1 MIIAVVSDTHGIVL
15 PVAYSLQRNKVDI
28 VLHLGDYASD
38 AKKIEQITGMEIY
51 AVAGNCDE
59 NSKDVPEELVLEI
72 RRKKFF
78 LTHGH
83 NYDVDNGIDKIVEKA
98 KEVGADYALFG
109 HTHVHIRERV
119 DGITVLNPGSTTL
132 PRKGDTKGYYI
143 INLIEKSVNR
153 IILK

>member
-119 DGITVLNPGSTTL
+119 DGITVLNPGSTIL

-153 IILK
+153 INLK

>member
-72 RRKKFF
+72 RRKKFL

-119 DGITVLNPGSTTL
+119 DGITVLNPGSATL

-153 IILK
+153 INLK

>member
-1 MIIAVVSDTHGIVL
+1 MIVAVVSDTHGIVL

-28 VLHLGDYASD
+28 VLHLGDNASD

-109 HTHVHIRERV
+109 HTHVHLRERV

-143 INLIEKSVNR
+143 VNLIEKSVNR
-153 IILK
+153 INLK

>member
-28 VLHLGDYASD
+28 VLHLGDNASD

-109 HTHVHIRERV
+109 HTHVHLRERV

-143 INLIEKSVNR
+143 VNLIEKSVNR
-153 IILK
+153 INLK

>member
-59 NSKDVPEELVLEI
+59 NSKDVLEELVLEI

-153 IILK
+153 INLK

>member
-28 VLHLGDYASD
+28 VLHLGDNASD

-153 IILK
+153 INLK

>member
-132 PRKGDTKGYYI
+132 PRKGDSKGYYI

-153 IILK
+153 INLK

>member
-28 VLHLGDYASD
+28 VLHLGDNASD

-83 NYDVDNGIDKIVEKA
+83 NYDVDNGINKIVEKA

-132 PRKGDTKGYYI
+132 PRRGDTKGYYI
-143 INLIEKSVNR
+143 VNLIEKSVNR
-153 IILK
+153 INLK

>member
-28 VLHLGDYASD
+28 VLHLGDNASD

-51 AVAGNCDE
+51 AVAGNCDD

-153 IILK
+153 INLK

>member
-98 KEVGADYALFG
+98 KGVGADYALFG

-153 IILK
+153 INLK

>member
-1 MIIAVVSDTHGIVL
+1 MIIAVVSDTHRIVL

-153 IILK
+153 INLK

>member
-119 DGITVLNPGSTTL
+119 DGIIVLNPGSTTL

-153 IILK
+153 INLK

>member
-15 PVAYSLQRNKVDI
+15 QVAYSLQRNKVDI
-28 VLHLGDYASD
+28 VLHLGDNASD

-132 PRKGDTKGYYI
+132 PRRGDTKGYYI
-143 INLIEKSVNR
+143 VNLIEKSVNR
-153 IILK
+153 INLK

>member
-1 MIIAVVSDTHGIVL
+1 MIVAVVSDTHGIVL

-109 HTHVHIRERV
+109 HTHVHLRERV

-153 IILK
+153 INLK

>member
-153 IILK
+153 TNLK

>member
-28 VLHLGDYASD
+28 VLHLGDNASD

-59 NSKDVPEELVLEI
+59 NSKDVPEELVVEI

-153 IILK
+153 INLK

>member
-28 VLHLGDYASD
+28 VLHLGDNASD

-51 AVAGNCDE
+51 AVAGNWVE

-98 KEVGADYALFG
+98 KEVGANYALFG

-132 PRKGDTKGYYI
+132 PRRGDTKGYYI
-143 INLIEKSVNR
+143 VNLIEKSVNR
-153 IILK
+153 INLK

>member
-98 KEVGADYALFG
+98 KEVWADYALFG

-132 PRKGDTKGYYI
+132 PRRGDTKGYYI
-143 INLIEKSVNR
+143 VNLIEKSVNR
-153 IILK
+153 INLK

>member
-1 MIIAVVSDTHGIVL
+1 MIIAVVSDTHEIVL

-153 IILK
+153 INLK

>member
-28 VLHLGDYASD
+28 VLHLGDNASD

-119 DGITVLNPGSTTL
+119 DGITVLNPGSTTI
-132 PRKGDTKGYYI
+132 PRRGDTKGYYI
-143 INLIEKSVNR
+143 VNLIEKSVNR
-153 IILK
+153 INLK

>member
-38 AKKIEQITGMEIY
+38 AKRIEQITGMEIY

-153 IILK
+153 INLK

>member
-109 HTHVHIRERV
+109 HTHMHLRERV

-153 IILK
+153 INLK

>member
-28 VLHLGDYASD
+28 VLHLGDNASD

-109 HTHVHIRERV
+109 HTHVHLRERV

-132 PRKGDTKGYYI
+132 PRRGDTKGYYI
-143 INLIEKSVNR
+143 VNLIEKSVNR
-153 IILK
+153 INLK

>member
-28 VLHLGDYASD
+28 VLHLGDNASD

-51 AVAGNCDE
+51 AVAGNCDD

-109 HTHVHIRERV
+109 HTHVHIRESV

-153 IILK
+153 INLK

>member
-28 VLHLGDYASD
+28 VLHLGDNASD

-72 RRKKFF
+72 RRKIFF

-132 PRKGDTKGYYI
+132 PRRGDTKGYYI
-143 INLIEKSVNR
+143 VNLIEKSVNR
-153 IILK
+153 INLK

>member
-28 VLHLGDYASD
+28 VLHLGDNASD
-38 AKKIEQITGMEIY
+38 AKKIEQITGMGIY

-109 HTHVHIRERV
+109 HTHVHLRERV

-143 INLIEKSVNR
+143 INLIE
-153 IILK
+153 

>member
-132 PRKGDTKGYYI
+132 PRRGDTKGYYI
-143 INLIEKSVNR
+143 VNLIEKSVNR
-153 IILK
+153 INLK

>member
-28 VLHLGDYASD
+28 VLHLGDNASD

-109 HTHVHIRERV
+109 HTHVHLRERV

-153 IILK
+153 INLK

>member
-59 NSKDVPEELVLEI
+59 NSKDFPEELVLEI

-109 HTHVHIRERV
+109 HTHVHLRERV
-119 DGITVLNPGSTTL
+119 DGITVLNPGSTPL

-143 INLIEKSVNR
+143 VNLIEKSVNR
-153 IILK
+153 INLK

>member
-59 NSKDVPEELVLEI
+59 NSKDVPEEI

-153 IILK
+153 INLK

>member
-28 VLHLGDYASD
+28 VLYLGDYASD

-143 INLIEKSVNR
+143 IKL
-153 IILK
+153 